1 MCKVICMRNFEKT
14 LGIILAEDDFDLLPE
29 KQKRAVKTA
38 KKLGTDKL
46 DDREQDE
53 IEHEYYAGDSD

>member
-1 MCKVICMRNFEKT
+1 MRNFEKT